1 MSHPMKDY
9 QEILNSNEGA
19 IVVCD
24 KPTAKKASAVLHVNL
39 PVLDDISGK
48 DCSTKIPVEVPISK
62 YGPERTQHELLKKSW
77 FQLQK
82 YLRHISKEIFGMPP
96 QCYRN

>member
-9 QEILNSNEGA
+9 QEILNSNEGV

-48 DCSTKIPVEVPISK
+48 DSCRSA
-62 YGPERTQHELLKKSW
+62 H
-77 FQLQK
+77 LQVWT
-82 YLRHISKEIFGMPP
+82 
-96 QCYRN
+96 